1 MIISATVFA
10 LVSLSSPTGA
20 TSPVHAPT
28 AAYAGDTIAHMKG
41 HAAPA
46 RPVVAVKAGPA
57 AACHPEPSKG
67 RACRHHAAQA
77 EEARRAERSAEKPAL
92 AVAVREPAR

>member
-1 MIISATVFA
+1 MIISATAFA
-10 LVSLSSPTGA
+10 LASLSSPAGA
-20 TSPVHAPT
+20 GHAPT

-77 EEARRAERSAEKPAL
+77 EETRRAERSAEKPAL
-92 AVAVREPAR
+92 AVAAREPAR